1 MLTGALSSLVKI
13 IHLYMD
19 FLLNHNK
26 KLREYRVRKILKEA
40 IEPEEI
46 LLDAAKAPE
55 LEDQKIEVPIRPKTF
70 RLFLW
75 LIVAVF
81 LVLVGQS
88 FYLQIIK
95 GATYGQMAERNSIRS
110 FPIFAS
116 RGIIYDRTMKQ
127 LVYNVPSFDLVVTP
141 QDLPKDLSQ
150 RNLVI
155 GHVANI
161 VGLAEEEIV
170 GQIEKFDFRVAQS
183 FSLSSNLE
191 HEKVLV
197 LESQIAGLPGF
208 RIENNAVRQ
217 YIFSPYLSNVL
228 GYLGK
233 MAAGDLKNNPD
244 YFMTEKIGKDG
255 LEQAY
260 EKILR
265 GQPGEKLIEVDAQGR
280 QKSLLSESEPK
291 DGLGLVLTIDN
302 ELQKQIYEK
311 LKKTVGKLGLKK
323 AAAVA
328 IDPRSGGV
336 LALVSLPSFDNNIF
350 AGSLSVDDYANL
362 KNDPNQP
369 LFNRALSGQY
379 APGSTVKPFIGAAAL
394 QEGVI
399 SKYTTIFDPG
409 ELVLANQYNP
419 EIIYRFPDW
428 KAHGTVDIYT
438 AIAQSCD
445 VFFYTIGGGYGNIEG
460 LGLERLEEYFG
471 LFGFGAKLGIDLP
484 GEASGL
490 VPSAAWKKEAK
501 NEQWYTGD
509 TYHISIGQGD
519 LLVTPLQLAAA
530 TASLANDGKL
540 LAPHLVDK
548 IIDSDKNIIN
558 TIQSK
563 ILRANFVSSENLDVI
578 KKGMRQAVTVGSAHL
593 LNDLTIPVAAKTGTA
608 QVAGQKNP
616 NAWVSLFAPYDNPQI
631 ALVILVENA
640 GEGSQVAVPIAKEI
654 LEEYFNK

>member
-1 MLTGALSSLVKI
+1 
-13 IHLYMD
+13 MD

-26 KLREYRVRKILKEA
+26 KLRNYRVRQIVKEA

-55 LEDQKIEVPIRPKTF
+55 LENQKIEVPIRPKTF
-70 RLFLW
+70 KLFLW
-75 LIVAVF
+75 LIVAGF
-81 LVLVGQS
+81 LVLAGQS

-95 GATYGQMAERNSIRS
+95 GATYGQMAERNSVRS

-141 QDLPKDLSQ
+141 QDLPKDLAR
-150 RNLVI
+150 RNSI
-155 GHVANI
+155 IKQVASI
-161 VGLAEEEIV
+161 TSLTEIEISH
-170 GQIEKFDFRVAQS
+170 QIEKFDFRVTQS

-197 LESQIAGLPGF
+197 LESQIAELPGF

-228 GYLGK
+228 GYTGK
-233 MAAGDLKNNPD
+233 MTTEDLKNNPD
-244 YFMTEKIGKDG
+244 YFMTEKIGQEG
-255 LEQAY
+255 LEQSY

-280 QKSLLSESEPK
+280 QKNLLSESEPK
-291 DGLGLVLTIDN
+291 DGQGLVLAIDN
-302 ELQKQIYEK
+302 ELQKNLYEK
-311 LKKTVGKLGLKK
+311 LKETLERMGLKK

-328 IDPRSGGV
+328 IDPRNGGV
-336 LALVSLPSFDNNIF
+336 LALVSMPSFDNNLF
-350 AGSLSVDDYANL
+350 AGNLSADGYISIKDDL
-362 KNDPNQP
+362 NQP
-369 LFNRALSGQY
+369 LFNRAVSGQY
-379 APGSTVKPFIGAAAL
+379 APGSTAKPLIGAAAL
-394 QEGVI
+394 QEKVI
-399 SKYTTIFDPG
+399 TKSTTIFDPG
-409 ELVLANQYNP
+409 ELVLVNQYNP

-428 KAHGTVDIYT
+428 KAHGTVDIYD

-460 LGLERLEEYFG
+460 LGLERLEKYFE
-471 LFGFGAKLGIDLP
+471 LFGFGAELGIDLP
-484 GEASGL
+484 AEATGL
-490 VPSAAWKKEAK
+490 VPDAAWKEKTK

-530 TASLANDGKL
+530 TAALANGGKL
-540 LAPHLVDK
+540 LAPYLVDK
-548 IIDSDKNIIN
+548 IIDSDKNTIN

-563 ILRANFVSSENLDVI
+563 ILRENFISSENLDVI

-593 LNDLTIPVAAKTGTA
+593 LNDLAIPVAAKTGTA

-631 ALVILVENA
+631 ALVILVEDA
-640 GEGSQVAVPIAKEI
+640 GEGSQVAVPIAREI
-654 LEEYFNK
+654 LEKYFNK